1 MSTYLELQQ
10 RVANDY
16 LNRTDYGSE
25 VKRSILAAV
34 RFYERRRWRFN
45 ETVSALAASAGQTFL
60 TLPSNFLI
68 LDRLE
73 VEIDGGAQRYSLNER
88 QLDHILDMQDS
99 SATDAPTDYTLR
111 GNKIELG
118 PIPASAYSCPCYYV
132 KTLSELSADADSN
145 SWTTGA
151 MQDVIVYHATK
162 LMWANV
168 IRNTQEALKFN
179 QLEMA
184 ALSVITSENEQFA
197 HGYIRPTYF

>member
-10 RVANDY
+10 RIASDY
-16 LNRTDYGSE
+16 LNRTDYTNE

-34 RFYERRRWRFN
+34 RHYERRRWRFN
-45 ETVSALAASAGQTFL
+45 ETISDLAASAGQTFL
-60 TLPSNFLI
+60 TLPSNFLV

-73 VEIDGGAQRYSLNER
+73 VVADGDRWSLNER
-88 QLDHILDMQDS
+88 SLDYIRDRQDT
-99 SATDAPTDYTLR
+99 SATNAPTDYHLR
-111 GNKIELG
+111 SNRIELADV
-118 PIPASAYSCPCYYV
+118 PDSAYSCPCYYI

-168 IRNTQEALKFN
+168 IRNSQEAIKYAA
-179 QLEMA
+179 LEKES
-184 ALSVITSENEQFA
+184 LSVITSENEQFSHA
-197 HGYIRPTYF
+197 YIRPTQF